1 MLSHDINSRS
11 CEDESVGDDNA
22 LTVNKKQT
30 LIGKGS
36 RQTSNIAQL
45 KDDKKLAV
53 TQLEKMQEACKQK
66 EDRII
71 VTILEDRNVNS
82 KLEGAQLKIENN
94 KRDKRLTKEE
104 IEASQKTIDIKGNRG
119 ILQKE
124 ETMRKG

>member
-1 MLSHDINSRS
+1 
-11 CEDESVGDDNA
+11 
-22 LTVNKKQT
+22 
-30 LIGKGS
+30 
-36 RQTSNIAQL
+36 
-45 KDDKKLAV
+45 
-53 TQLEKMQEACKQK
+53 MQEACKQK

-71 VTILEDRNVNS
+71 VTILEDRNVNA